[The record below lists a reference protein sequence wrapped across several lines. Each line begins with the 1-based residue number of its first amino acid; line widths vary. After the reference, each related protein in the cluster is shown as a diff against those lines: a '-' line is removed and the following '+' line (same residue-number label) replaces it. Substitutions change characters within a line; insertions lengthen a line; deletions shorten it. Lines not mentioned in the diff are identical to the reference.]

1 MRPRPE
7 DSRPRVLIVEGRDDQ
22 YVTEAILK
30 REGLQPEF
38 TILPKCG
45 APALLKGMR
54 AEVKV
59 PGRVAVGF
67 VIDAN
72 SNPASRWRE
81 VTDKLQ
87 GVCAPPSAPSSGGTI
102 VGQQPR
108 VGIWMMP
115 DNGSSGELED
125 FVRSMVPPDDSLW
138 LLAETYIAGIPEAM
152 RRFPDAKYPKAVL
165 HAWLA
170 AKRRPGRMA
179 AAIRAG
185 DLETRGELVRRYVR
199 WLRELFY

>member
-1 MRPRPE
+1 M
-7 DSRPRVLIVEGRDDQ
+7 EGRDDR
-22 YVTEAILK
+22 YVTEAILE
-30 REGLQPEF
+30 REGPPPEF
-38 TILPKCG
+38 AILPKFG
-45 APALLKGMR
+45 IGLLLKGMR

-72 SNPASRWRE
+72 SDPASRWRE
-81 VTDKLQ
+81 VTDKLR
-87 GVCAPPSAPSSGGTI
+87 GVCALPSAPSPGGAI
-102 VGQQPR
+102 VGQRPR

-125 FVRSMVPPDDSLW
+125 FVRRMVPPDDPLW
-138 LLAETYIAGIPEAM
+138 TLAEAYIAEIPEAM
-152 RRFPDAKYPKAVL
+152 RRFSDQKYGKAVL

-179 AAIRAG
+179 AAIR
-185 DLETRGELVRRYVR
+185 DEDFETRGEPVQRYVQ
-199 WLRELFY
+199 WLRRLFE